1 MKKFL
6 LSVLCL
12 MLLTTINV
20 QAETVTGV
28 AADNYGSATIS
39 SNLAD
44 WIVGDVTFSFAKAE
58 GAQTA
63 PAFNKA
69 GDVRAYA
76 KNTIT
81 VSCASGNLTEIVFNL
96 SSQGLKRL
104 TDLTPDSG
112 ETTIDAANKK
122 VTWTGNAST
131 VVLLVGEKAVYGTD
145 GSTKAGQI
153 CFNSIS
159 ATFEIATTGATLEAP
174 TSSVESGILYNIT
187 NVELSASDGEIHYTI
202 DGTEPTAESPV
213 YSDAIA
219 IDNFGAT
226 TVVKAIAIDGE
237 EYSNVSTFS
246 YNLQV
251 AVPKF
256 NAESGVY
263 EGLGYAYSTPI
274 LNIQTET
281 TGAKIQYTW
290 TNYAYNEEGDEET
303 KNSYG
308 TSVNLTIKGTTS
320 VKATAFKVV
329 GNDTVWSES
338 VTKYYTIS
346 PIKPHQAATT
356 IANGKYLIVANDT
369 IVADHLYESKNYD
382 YLYTKAFANE
392 TRTNGKGESAK
403 FIEANEFFGYTFTE
417 TATAGEFTIQDA
429 YGRYLYMNGTYNSFN
444 VKADA
449 SELGDAAIWTIT
461 IDGDGVATIV
471 NKEKNKT
478 FAYSTQYESYG
489 AYETLGSNHIKPVLY
504 KAIEFPTLTFS
515 PANEETVSKFT
526 KLTVSCADGLANNE
540 SDELYMYYYWNTDFE
555 YNYDENMFNLGEQVD
570 ETSFTFEPLNEERG
584 NKNYTIN
591 IPAGVFTLNPGGFYE
606 CTNEDMSISFTV
618 EDNSILEVTYANPAD
633 QANVGSISNLYF
645 EFSQDI
651 IANVSGAAI
660 TDDKGNTYPLSTS
673 EFDAWGG
680 EVQAN
685 AISFVT
691 AEPITEPGTYTLVLK
706 NEYFSTTSGA
716 SLGFDKTYT
725 FTITEPF
732 KVTSTTPAEGSTVES
747 LSEIILQF
755 NKQATPMAEGFYVTN
770 ENGEGGIFSIDWEYG
785 GENALRIYTDTPI
798 TAAGTYTLV
807 IGDYNI
813 YHMNMTTWE
822 QEYLAPCTFTYTI
835 GGSSLLGDVDGDGT
849 VDVADAT
856 SVVGMILDNTTITTA
871 GDVDGDGTVDVAD
884 VTVIVSVILGN
895 DTASEAPAKAAATR
909 AGATSTVSA
918 EIENNELVVNITNP
932 TFAFSA
938 IQFDIVLPEGIEVD
952 FDGEFYAVD
961 LGSRTNNRRHSYP
974 ECAIQPDGSLRVVI
988 ISMSNALYNGT
999 EGDVA
1004 VASLK
1009 VDGLADGRYEYGI
1022 KNVTIAN
1029 EKSQKEVLEAYTAEL
1044 IVANGV
1050 TGIGSIDAD
1059 GAEAAD
1065 GAIYDLAG
1073 RKVNSTVKGGI
1084 YIQNGKKF
1092 IAE

>member
-1 MKKFL
+1 MKKIL

-12 MLLTTINV
+12 FSIIAV
-20 QAETVTGV
+20 HADEVT
-28 AADNYGSATIS
+28 
-39 SNLAD
+39 
-44 WIVGDVTFSFAKAE
+44 VTFSEQGYTNAQEVTELTINSHLQAIFDKGSNSNTTPKYYNTGTAFRLYGGNTMTITGAE
-58 GAQTA
+58 GVVI
-63 PAFNKA
+63 NS
-69 GDVRAYA
+69 
-76 KNTIT
+76 IT
-81 VSCASGNLTEIVFNL
+81 LTT
-96 SSQGLKRL
+96 R
-104 TDLTPDSG
+104 
-112 ETTIDAANKK
+112 
-122 VTWTGNAST
+122 TGSYVVNSAST
-131 VVLLVGEKAVYGTD
+131 VSAGTLSINEGTATITGINASSIVFTQG
-145 GSTKAGQI
+145 GSSGHVRI
-153 CFNSIS
+153 IS
-159 ATFEIATTGATLEAP
+159 MTIDYTAAASGATLEAP
-174 TSSVESGILYNIT
+174 TASVDPGVFYNAT
-187 NVELSASDGEIHYTI
+187 SVELSASDGEIHYTL

-213 YSDAIA
+213 YSGAIA
-219 IDNFGAT
+219 IENFGIT
-226 TVVKAIAIDGE
+226 TIKAIAIDGE
-237 EYSNVSTFS
+237 EYSDIATFV
-246 YNLQV
+246 YTLKV
-251 AVPKF
+251 AAPKF

-281 TGAKIQYTW
+281 TGARIQYTW
-290 TNYAYNEEGDEET
+290 TNYANNEEGDEET

-338 VTKYYTIS
+338 VTKNYTIS

-356 IANGKYLIVANDT
+356 IANGKYLIVVKDT
-369 IVADHLYESKNYD
+369 IVADHLYESKNYG

-429 YGRYLYMNGTYNSFN
+429 YGRYLYMDSTFTSFN

-449 SELGDAAIWTIT
+449 SKLGDAAIWTIT

-478 FAYSTQYESYG
+478 FAYSTQHKSYG

-504 KAIEFPTLTFS
+504 KAIGFPTLTFS
-515 PANEETVSKFT
+515 PADEETVSKFT
-526 KLTVSCADGLANNE
+526 KLTVSCAEGLANNE

-555 YNYDENMFNLGEQVD
+555 YNYDENMFNLGEEVD

-618 EDNSILEVTYANPAD
+618 EDNSILEITYANPAD

-673 EFDAWGG
+673 EIDAWGE

-706 NEYFSTTSGA
+706 DEYFSTTSGA

-732 KVTSTTPAEGSTVES
+732 KVTSTTPEEGSTVES

-770 ENGEGGIFSIDWEYG
+770 ENGEGGIFSIDWEYA

-813 YHMNMTTWE
+813 YHMDMTTWE
-822 QEYLAPCTFTYTI
+822 TEYLAPCTFTYTI
-835 GGSSLLGDVDGDGT
+835 SGSSLLGDVDGDGT

-938 IQFDIVLPEGIEVD
+938 IQFDIVLPEGIEVALD
-952 FDGEFYAVD
+952 AEGFYDVL
-961 LGSRTNNRRHSYP
+961 LGSRTNTRRHSYP

-1029 EKSQKEVLEAYTAEL
+1029 EKSQKEVLDDYTAEL

-1050 TGIGSIDAD
+1050 TGIGSIDAE
-1059 GAEAAD
+1059 GTAAN

>member
-1 MKKFL
+1 M
-6 LSVLCL
+6 
-12 MLLTTINV
+12 
-20 QAETVTGV
+20 
-28 AADNYGSATIS
+28 
-39 SNLAD
+39 
-44 WIVGDVTFSFAKAE
+44 FSF
-58 GAQTA
+58 
-63 PAFNKA
+63 
-69 GDVRAYA
+69 
-76 KNTIT
+76 
-81 VSCASGNLTEIVFNL
+81 
-96 SSQGLKRL
+96 
-104 TDLTPDSG
+104 G
-112 ETTIDAANKK
+112 EP
-122 VTWTGNAST
+122 
-131 VVLLVGEKAVYGTD
+131 VG
-145 GSTKAGQI
+145 
-153 CFNSIS
+153 
-159 ATFEIATTGATLEAP
+159 
-174 TSSVESGILYNIT
+174 
-187 NVELSASDGEIHYTI
+187 
-202 DGTEPTAESPV
+202 
-213 YSDAIA
+213 
-219 IDNFGAT
+219 
-226 TVVKAIAIDGE
+226 
-237 EYSNVSTFS
+237 
-246 YNLQV
+246 
-251 AVPKF
+251 
-256 NAESGVY
+256 
-263 EGLGYAYSTPI
+263 
-274 LNIQTET
+274 
-281 TGAKIQYTW
+281 
-290 TNYAYNEEGDEET
+290 
-303 KNSYG
+303 
-308 TSVNLTIKGTTS
+308 
-320 VKATAFKVV
+320 
-329 GNDTVWSES
+329 
-338 VTKYYTIS
+338 
-346 PIKPHQAATT
+346 
-356 IANGKYLIVANDT
+356 
-369 IVADHLYESKNYD
+369 
-382 YLYTKAFANE
+382 
-392 TRTNGKGESAK
+392 
-403 FIEANEFFGYTFTE
+403 
-417 TATAGEFTIQDA
+417 
-429 YGRYLYMNGTYNSFN
+429 
-444 VKADA
+444 
-449 SELGDAAIWTIT
+449 
-461 IDGDGVATIV
+461 
-471 NKEKNKT
+471 
-478 FAYSTQYESYG
+478 
-489 AYETLGSNHIKPVLY
+489 
-504 KAIEFPTLTFS
+504 
-515 PANEETVSKFT
+515 
-526 KLTVSCADGLANNE
+526 
-540 SDELYMYYYWNTDFE
+540 
-555 YNYDENMFNLGEQVD
+555 

-584 NKNYTIN
+584 NKKYTIN

-645 EFSQDI
+645 EFSQNI

-673 EFDAWGG
+673 EYDAWGG

-770 ENGEGGIFSIDWEYG
+770 ENGEGGIFSIDWEYA

-813 YHMNMTTWE
+813 YHMDMTTWE
-822 QEYLAPCTFTYTI
+822 TEYLAPCTFTYTI
-835 GGSSLLGDVDGDGT
+835 GGSSLL
-849 VDVADAT
+849 
-856 SVVGMILDNTTITTA
+856 

-952 FDGEFYAVD
+952 FDGEYYAVD

-1009 VDGLADGRYEYGI
+1009 VDGLTDGRYEYGI

-1050 TGIGSIDAD
+1050 TGIGSIDAE
-1059 GAEAAD
+1059 GTAAD

-1092 IAE
+1092 VAE

>member
-1 MKKFL
+1 MKKIL
-6 LSVLCL
+6 LSILCL
-12 MLLTTINV
+12 FSIIAVHADEVTFVAQGASTDATNKVTMATGNIPDVVFSSTNVELVLTKFNNNNSNV
-20 QAETVTGV
+20 HANGHVRWYKSDILNIVPTG
-28 AADNYGSATIS
+28 GATITK
-39 SNLAD
+39 
-44 WIVGDVTFSFAKAE
+44 V
-58 GAQTA
+58 
-63 PAFNKA
+63 
-69 GDVRAYA
+69 
-76 KNTIT
+76 
-81 VSCASGNLTEIVFNL
+81 VF
-96 SSQGLKRL
+96 
-104 TDLTPDSG
+104 
-112 ETTIDAANKK
+112 
-122 VTWTGNAST
+122 
-131 VVLLVGEKAVYGTD
+131 
-145 GSTKAGQI
+145 
-153 CFNSIS
+153 
-159 ATFEIATTGATLEAP
+159 ATTGASYCVVPVANIGKATADTGTNTITWEGTATDTLKLAADNGQIRFTTMNVTYTLPVSGATLETP
-174 TSSVESGILYNIT
+174 TASLEPGVFYNAT
-187 NVELSASDGEIHYTI
+187 SVELSASDGEIHYTL

-213 YSDAIA
+213 YSGAIA
-219 IDNFGAT
+219 IENFGIT
-226 TVVKAIAIDGE
+226 TIKAIAIDGE
-237 EYSNVSTFS
+237 EYSDIATFV
-246 YNLQV
+246 YTLKV
-251 AVPKF
+251 AAPKF

-329 GNDTVWSES
+329 DNDTVWSES
-338 VTKYYTIS
+338 VTNYYTIS

-429 YGRYLYMNGTYNSFN
+429 YGRYLYMNGSYNSFN

-504 KAIEFPTLTFS
+504 KAIGFPTLTFS
-515 PANEETVSKFT
+515 PADEETVSKFT
-526 KLTVSCADGLANNE
+526 KLTVSCADGLVNNE
-540 SDELYMYYYWNTDFE
+540 SDELYMYYNWNTDFE

-606 CTNEDMSISFTV
+606 CTNEFMSISFTV
-618 EDNSILEVTYANPAD
+618 EDNSILEITYANPAD

-755 NKQATPMAEGFYVTN
+755 NKQAIPMAEGFYVTN
-770 ENGEGGIFSIDWEYG
+770 ENGEGGIFSIDWEYA

-813 YHMNMTTWE
+813 YHMDMTTYE
-822 QEYLAPCTFTYTI
+822 YEYLAPCTFTYTI
-835 GGSSLLGDVDGDGT
+835 GGSSLLGDVDGDGI

-918 EIENNELVVNITNP
+918 EIENNEFFVNITNP

-938 IQFDIVLPEGIEVD
+938 IQFDIVLPEGIEVATEIA
-952 FDGEFYAVD
+952 DGEEYYAVD
-961 LGSRTNNRRHSYP
+961 LGSRTNSRKHSVP

-988 ISMSNALYNGT
+988 ISMSLALYNGT

-1029 EKSQKEVLEAYTAEL
+1029 EKSEKEVLEAYTAEL

-1050 TGIGSIDAD
+1050 TGIGSIDAE
-1059 GAEAAD
+1059 GTAAD

>member
-1 MKKFL
+1 
-6 LSVLCL
+6 
-12 MLLTTINV
+12 
-20 QAETVTGV
+20 
-28 AADNYGSATIS
+28 
-39 SNLAD
+39 
-44 WIVGDVTFSFAKAE
+44 
-58 GAQTA
+58 
-63 PAFNKA
+63 
-69 GDVRAYA
+69 
-76 KNTIT
+76 
-81 VSCASGNLTEIVFNL
+81 
-96 SSQGLKRL
+96 
-104 TDLTPDSG
+104 
-112 ETTIDAANKK
+112 
-122 VTWTGNAST
+122 
-131 VVLLVGEKAVYGTD
+131 
-145 GSTKAGQI
+145 
-153 CFNSIS
+153 
-159 ATFEIATTGATLEAP
+159 
-174 TSSVESGILYNIT
+174 
-187 NVELSASDGEIHYTI
+187 
-202 DGTEPTAESPV
+202 
-213 YSDAIA
+213 
-219 IDNFGAT
+219 
-226 TVVKAIAIDGE
+226 
-237 EYSNVSTFS
+237 
-246 YNLQV
+246 
-251 AVPKF
+251 
-256 NAESGVY
+256 
-263 EGLGYAYSTPI
+263 
-274 LNIQTET
+274 
-281 TGAKIQYTW
+281 
-290 TNYAYNEEGDEET
+290 
-303 KNSYG
+303 
-308 TSVNLTIKGTTS
+308 
-320 VKATAFKVV
+320 
-329 GNDTVWSES
+329 
-338 VTKYYTIS
+338 
-346 PIKPHQAATT
+346 
-356 IANGKYLIVANDT
+356 
-369 IVADHLYESKNYD
+369 
-382 YLYTKAFANE
+382 
-392 TRTNGKGESAK
+392 
-403 FIEANEFFGYTFTE
+403 
-417 TATAGEFTIQDA
+417 
-429 YGRYLYMNGTYNSFN
+429 MNGTYNSFN

-478 FAYSTQYESYG
+478 FAYSTQYKSYG
-489 AYETLGSNHIKPVLY
+489 AYPTLESNHIKPVLY
-504 KAIEFPTLTFS
+504 KAIGFPTLTFS

-540 SDELYMYYYWNTDFE
+540 SDELYMYYNWNTDFE
-555 YNYDENMFNLGEQVD
+555 YNYDENMFSFGEPVG

-584 NKNYTIN
+584 NKKYTIN

-645 EFSQDI
+645 EFSQNI

-673 EFDAWGG
+673 EYDAWGG

-755 NKQATPMAEGFYVTN
+755 NKQASPMAEGFYVTN
-770 ENGEGGIFSIDWEYG
+770 ENGEGGIFSIDWEYA

-813 YHMNMTTWE
+813 YHMDMTTYE
-822 QEYLAPCTFTYTI
+822 YEYLAPCTFTYTI

-952 FDGEFYAVD
+952 FDGEYYAVD

-988 ISMSNALYNGT
+988 VSMSNALYNGT

-1009 VDGLADGRYEYGI
+1009 VDGLTDGRYEYGI

-1050 TGIGSIDAD
+1050 TGICSIDAE
-1059 GAEAAD
+1059 GTAAD

-1092 IAE
+1092 VAE

>member
-1 MKKFL
+1 MKKIL

-12 MLLTTINV
+12 FSIIAVHADEVTFVAQGASTDATNKVTMATGNIPDVVFQSTNVNLVLTKLNNSISNVHANGHVRWYKSDILNIVPIGGATITKV
-20 QAETVTGV
+20 VFATTGESKYCV
-28 AADNYGSATIS
+28 APVANTGKATADTGTNTITWEGTATDTLKLAADN
-39 SNLAD
+39 
-44 WIVGDVTFSFAKAE
+44 
-58 GAQTA
+58 
-63 PAFNKA
+63 
-69 GDVRAYA
+69 
-76 KNTIT
+76 
-81 VSCASGNLTEIVFNL
+81 
-96 SSQGLKRL
+96 
-104 TDLTPDSG
+104 
-112 ETTIDAANKK
+112 
-122 VTWTGNAST
+122 
-131 VVLLVGEKAVYGTD
+131 
-145 GSTKAGQI
+145 GQI
-153 CFNSIS
+153 RFTTMNVTY
-159 ATFEIATTGATLEAP
+159 TFPVSGATLETP
-174 TSSVESGILYNIT
+174 TASLEPGVFYNT
-187 NVELSASDGEIHYTI
+187 TSVELSASDGEIHYTL

-213 YSDAIA
+213 YSGAIA
-219 IDNFGAT
+219 IENFGIT
-226 TVVKAIAIDGE
+226 TIKAIAIDGE
-237 EYSNVSTFS
+237 EYSDIATFV
-246 YNLQV
+246 YTLKV
-251 AVPKF
+251 AAPKF
-256 NAESGVY
+256 SSESGVY

-281 TGAKIQYTW
+281 TGARIQYTW
-290 TNYAYNEEGDEET
+290 TNYANNEEGDEET

-338 VTKYYTIS
+338 VTKNYTIS

-356 IANGKYLIVANDT
+356 IANGKYLIVAKDT
-369 IVADHLYESKNYD
+369 IVADHLYESKNFG

-429 YGRYLYMNGTYNSFN
+429 YGRYLYMNGTHTSFN

-471 NKEKNKT
+471 NKQTNET

-504 KAIEFPTLTFS
+504 KAIGFPTLTFS

-526 KLTVSCADGLANNE
+526 KLTVSCADGLTNNE

-555 YNYDENMFNLGEQVD
+555 FNYDENMFNLGEQVD

-673 EFDAWGG
+673 EYDAWGG

-732 KVTSTTPAEGSTVES
+732 KVISTTPAEGSTVES

-755 NKQATPMAEGFYVTN
+755 NKQASPMAEGFYVTN

-938 IQFDIVLPEGIEVD
+938 IQFDIVLPEGIEVATEIV
-952 FDGEFYAVD
+952 DGEEYYAVD
-961 LGSRTNNRRHSYP
+961 LGSRTNSRKHSVP

-1050 TGIGSIDAD
+1050 TGIGSIDAE
-1059 GAEAAD
+1059 GTAAD

-1092 IAE
+1092 VAE